1 MLPPTGWGAEP
12 VGTYAFHRLL
22 WAFPTLLGVATLV
35 FLMIHLVPGDPVEA
49 MLGEYAAPSAREEL
63 RAQLGLDKPLPEQ
76 YLSFMAG
83 IAVGDFGRSVALE
96 GRPQVAAVIAE
107 AFPTTLLLALA
118 AMAVALIIALPAGM
132 ISAARRN
139 SLSDYTLSTAALLGI
154 SIPNFWLGPLLI
166 LLFSIQLGWLPVS
179 GLDTPAGLVLP
190 ALTLGT
196 SLAAALTRMV
206 RAAMSEEM
214 AQDYIRTARARGL
227 PEWRV
232 VGVHALRNSLIPVV
246 SVAGLQF
253 GALLAGAVVT
263 ERIFSI
269 RGIGFILIDSIGRRD
284 YPMVQGAILV
294 IAFCYIAVNLATDL
308 LYALIDPR
316 VRFGR

>member
-1 MLPPTGWGAEP
+1 MLNYALRRVLGA
-12 VGTYAFHRLL
+12 V
-22 WAFPTLLGVATLV
+22 PTLLGVATLI

-63 RAQLGLDKPLPEQ
+63 RSQLGLDKPLHEQ
-76 YLSFMAG
+76 YLGFLG
-83 IAVGDFGRSVALE
+83 GLVTGDLGRSVALE
-96 GRPQVAAVIAE
+96 GRPKVAQVIAE
-107 AFPTTLLLALA
+107 AFPTTMILALA
-118 AMAVALIIALPAGM
+118 AMAVALVIALPAGT
-132 ISAARRN
+132 ISAARKN
-139 SLSDYTLSTAALLGI
+139 TLTDYAVSTGALLGI

-179 GLDTPAGLVLP
+179 GLEDPRSLVLP
-190 ALTLGT
+190 ALTLGA

-206 RAAMSEEM
+206 RAAMTEELS
-214 AQDYIRTARARGL
+214 QDYIRTARAKGL

-246 SVAGLQF
+246 SIAGLQF

-269 RGIGFILIDSIGRRD
+269 QGIGFILIDAIGRRD
-284 YPMVQGAILV
+284 YPLVQGTILV
-294 IAFCYIAVNLATDL
+294 IAACYIAVNLATDL
-308 LYALIDPR
+308 MYSVIDPR
-316 VRFGR
+316 VRYGK

>member
-1 MLPPTGWGAEP
+1 MLNYALRRVLGA
-12 VGTYAFHRLL
+12 V
-22 WAFPTLLGVATLV
+22 PTLLGVATLI

-63 RAQLGLDKPLPEQ
+63 RSQLGLDKPLHEQ
-76 YLSFMAG
+76 YLGFLG
-83 IAVGDFGRSVALE
+83 GLVTGDLGRSVALE
-96 GRPQVAAVIAE
+96 GRPEVAQVIAE
-107 AFPTTLLLALA
+107 AFPTTMILAIA
-118 AMAVALIIALPAGM
+118 AMTVALVIALPAGT
-132 ISAARRN
+132 ISAARKN
-139 SLSDYTLSTAALLGI
+139 TLTDYAVSTGALLGI

-179 GLDTPAGLVLP
+179 GLEDPRSLVLP
-190 ALTLGT
+190 ALTLGA

-206 RAAMSEEM
+206 RAAMTEELS
-214 AQDYIRTARARGL
+214 QDYIRTARAKGL

-246 SVAGLQF
+246 SIAGLQF

-269 RGIGFILIDSIGRRD
+269 QGIGFILIDAIGRRD
-284 YPMVQGAILV
+284 YPLVQGTILV
-294 IAFCYIAVNLATDL
+294 IAACYIAVNLATDL
-308 LYALIDPR
+308 MYSVIDPR
-316 VRFGR
+316 VRHGK

>member
-1 MLPPTGWGAEP
+1 MLNYALRRVLGA
-12 VGTYAFHRLL
+12 V
-22 WAFPTLLGVATLV
+22 PTLLGVATLI

-63 RAQLGLDKPLPEQ
+63 RSQLGLDKPLHEQ
-76 YLSFMAG
+76 YLGFLG
-83 IAVGDFGRSVALE
+83 GLVTGDLGRSVALE
-96 GRPQVAAVIAE
+96 GRPEVAQVIAE
-107 AFPTTLLLALA
+107 AFPTTMILAIA
-118 AMAVALIIALPAGM
+118 AMTVALVIALPAGT

-139 SLSDYTLSTAALLGI
+139 TLTDYTVSTGALLGI

-179 GLDTPAGLVLP
+179 GLEDPWGLVLP
-190 ALTLGT
+190 ALTLGA

-206 RAAMSEEM
+206 RAAMTEELS
-214 AQDYIRTARARGL
+214 QDYIRTARAKGL

-246 SVAGLQF
+246 SIAGLQF

-269 RGIGFILIDSIGRRD
+269 QGIGFILIDAIGRRD
-284 YPMVQGAILV
+284 YPLVQGTILV
-294 IAFCYIAVNLATDL
+294 IAACYIAVNLATDL
-308 LYALIDPR
+308 MYSVIDPR
-316 VRFGR
+316 VRHGK